1 MTIINELRKIREEQK
16 CSQDA
21 LSALTGINSRSYMN
35 SLENGWRNPSLAT
48 LTKWADALG
57 YEVALRPKS

>member
-1 MTIINELRKIREEQK
+1 MKIVAELRKIREEQK

-21 LSALTGINSRSYMN
+21 LSLLSGINSRSYMN
-35 SLENGWRNPSLAT
+35 SLENGWRNPTLTT

-57 YEVALRPKS
+57 YELALRPKQ

>member
-1 MTIINELRKIREEQK
+1 MKIISELRKIREEQK

-35 SLENGWRNPSLAT
+35 SLENGWRNPSLMT

-57 YEVALRPKS
+57 YELTLRPK